1 MWVCEGL
8 RNDKIVQQVPQILLM
23 SAFFQRKPGNLLNL
37 SNINWQLAKWC

>member
-23 SAFFQRKPGNLLNL
+23 SAFFQGKPGNLLNL